1 MCGVCVC
8 FKEMAKEETRLGG
21 RGRTEEEAAG
31 GGDVRRRGDVLK
43 GLVNY

>member
-21 RGRTEEEAAG
+21 RGSPEEEAAG
-31 GGDVRRRGDVLK
+31 GGDFRRRGDVLK